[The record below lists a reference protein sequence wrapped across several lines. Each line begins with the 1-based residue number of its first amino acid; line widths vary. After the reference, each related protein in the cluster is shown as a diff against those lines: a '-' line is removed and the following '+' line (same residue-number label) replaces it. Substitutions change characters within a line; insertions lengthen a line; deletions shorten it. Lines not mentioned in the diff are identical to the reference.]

1 MTDDTP
7 LPFDLPTVERKK
19 VTVDFSGGTQ
29 SSNGGLLLLRQAE
42 RKLGVCRRLAA
53 AMPDRRDPDRIQ
65 HEMFEM
71 VTART
76 SAIASGYKDA
86 IDLDRLRH
94 DPLMKVAVGRCPQTG
109 APLAS
114 QSTISRLENAPSKT
128 DAARLGVALLDQ
140 FGTTVKPGRME
151 ILDIDDTFCAAHGG
165 QQLAFWNAHHDE
177 RGFASMHIY
186 HVASGAP
193 VSTILRP
200 ARTPKG
206 TEVRTVIKHV
216 TQRLQQHWPNTRMVW
231 RGDSHYG
238 RVEAMEWIEENDGD
252 YIFGFPG
259 NATLDALTA
268 KAADNLRFHHAQS
281 SEPKVRTWTSFTYQA
296 GSWTHPRRV
305 VARLECSLQP
315 DTGETITTSN
325 GMRQEVD
332 IRYVVTSLKGSAEHL
347 YEDDYCGRGQMENL
361 IKLHKA
367 QLSSDRM
374 SCHSATANQ
383 VRLVLHT
390 AAYWLMLAVRDAI
403 PKNEPLAKA
412 EFATIRERL
421 FKIAARAIEH
431 ATRIRIHLPTS
442 FPQARLFRTVALRL
456 APSTG

>member
-1 MTDDTP
+1 MTDDTL
-7 LPFDLPTVERKK
+7 LPFDLPAVSRRKL
-19 VTVDFSGGTQ
+19 TVDFNGGNQ
-29 SSNGGLLLLRQAE
+29 SSDAGLLLLREAE
-42 RKLGVCRRLAA
+42 RKLGVCRRLAD
-53 AMPDRRDPDRIQ
+53 AMPDRRDPDRVR

-71 VTART
+71 VMARA
-76 SAIASGYKDA
+76 SAIACGHKDA

-94 DPLMKVAVGRCPQTG
+94 DPLMKVAVGRCPETG

-128 DAARLGVALLDQ
+128 EAARLAVALLDQ
-140 FGTTVKPGRME
+140 FGATVKPGRME

-186 HVASGAP
+186 HVASGTP
-193 VSTILRP
+193 VAAILRP

-206 TEVRTVIKHV
+206 TEVCTVVKHV
-216 TQRLQQHWPNTRMVW
+216 TKRLRQHWPDTRIIW

-238 RVEAMEWIEENDGD
+238 RVEAMEWAENNGAD
-252 YIFGFPG
+252 YIFGLPG
-259 NATLDALTA
+259 NAPLDAMVA
-268 KAADNLRFHHAQS
+268 KTADNLRFHHARS
-281 SEPKVRTWTSFTYQA
+281 SQAKLRTFASFTYQA
-296 GSWTHPRRV
+296 SSWKRPRKV

-315 DTGETITTSN
+315 DEGGTTST

-332 IRYVVTSLKGSAEHL
+332 IRYVVTSLKGSAQHL
-347 YEDDYCGRGQMENL
+347 YENVYCQRGQMENM

-383 VRLVLHT
+383 VRLALHT
-390 AAYWLMLAVRDAI
+390 AAFWPMHGVRAAI
-403 PKNEPLAKA
+403 PQTDPLAKA

-421 FKIAARAIEH
+421 IKIGARVIEH
-431 ATRIRIHLPTS
+431 LARIRIQLPTS
-442 FPQARLFRTVALRL
+442 CPEGALFRTVALGIMPS
-456 APSTG
+456 AP

>member
-1 MTDDTP
+1 MTDDKL
-7 LPFDLPTVERKK
+7 LPFDLPAVRRKK
-19 VTVDFSGGTQ
+19 LTVDFDGGHQ
-29 SSNGGLLLLRQAE
+29 SSDGGVLLLREAE
-42 RKLGVCRRLAA
+42 RKLGVCRRLAE
-53 AMPDRRDPDRIQ
+53 AMPDRRNPDRIR
-65 HEMFEM
+65 HAMFEM
-71 VTART
+71 VTARV
-76 SAIASGYKDA
+76 SAIACGHKDA

-128 DAARLGVALLDQ
+128 EAARLCAALLDQ
-140 FGTTVKPGRME
+140 FGTTVKPGKQE

-186 HVASGAP
+186 HVSGTP
-193 VSTILRP
+193 VATILRP

-216 TQRLQQHWPNTRMVW
+216 TKRLRRHWPNTRIVW

-238 RVEAMEWIEENDGD
+238 RVEAMEWAEDNGAD
-252 YIFGFPG
+252 YIFGLAG
-259 NATLDALTA
+259 NTALDALVA
-268 KAADNLRFHHAQS
+268 KTADNLRFHHAKS
-281 SEPKVRTWTSFTYQA
+281 SQPKLRTFASFTYQA
-296 GSWTHPRRV
+296 SSWKRPRKV

-315 DTGETITTSN
+315 DAGEATST

-332 IRYVVTSLKGSAEHL
+332 IRYVVTSLKGSAQHL
-347 YEDDYCGRGQMENL
+347 YENVYCQRGQMENL

-367 QLSSDRM
+367 QLASDRM

-383 VRLVLHT
+383 VRLALHT
-390 AAYWLMLAVRDAI
+390 AAFWLMHGVRAAI
-403 PKNEPLAKA
+403 PKAHPLARA
-412 EFATIRERL
+412 EFATLRERL
-421 FKIAARAIEH
+421 IKIAARVIEH
-431 ATRIRIHLPTS
+431 VARVRIQLPTS
-442 FPQARLFRTVALRL
+442 CPEGALFRAVALGL
-456 APSTG
+456 LPSGP

>member
-1 MTDDTP
+1 MTDDTL
-7 LPFDLPTVERKK
+7 LPFDLPAVSRRKL
-19 VTVDFSGGTQ
+19 TVDFNGGNQ
-29 SSNGGLLLLRQAE
+29 SSDAGLLLLREAE
-42 RKLGVCRRLAA
+42 RKLGVCRRLAD
-53 AMPDRRDPDRIQ
+53 AMPDRRDPDHVR

-71 VTART
+71 VMARA
-76 SAIASGYKDA
+76 SAIACGHKDA

-94 DPLMKVAVGRCPQTG
+94 DPLMKVAVGRCPETG

-128 DAARLGVALLDQ
+128 EAARLAVALLDQ
-140 FGTTVKPGRME
+140 FGATVKPGRTE

-186 HVASGAP
+186 HVASGTP
-193 VSTILRP
+193 VAAILRP

-206 TEVRTVIKHV
+206 TEVCTVVKHV
-216 TQRLQQHWPNTRMVW
+216 TKRLRQHWPDTRIIW

-238 RVEAMEWIEENDGD
+238 RVEAMEWAENNGAD
-252 YIFGFPG
+252 YIFGLPG
-259 NATLDALTA
+259 NAPLDAMVA
-268 KAADNLRFHHAQS
+268 KTADNLRFHHARS
-281 SEPKVRTWTSFTYQA
+281 SQAKLRTFASFTYQA
-296 GSWTHPRRV
+296 SSWKQPRKV

-315 DTGETITTSN
+315 DEGGTTSA

-332 IRYVVTSLKGSAEHL
+332 IRYVVPSLKGSAQHL
-347 YEDDYCGRGQMENL
+347 YENVYCQRGQMENL

-383 VRLVLHT
+383 VRLALHT
-390 AAYWLMLAVRDAI
+390 AAYWLMLGVRDAI
-403 PKNEPLAKA
+403 PQTEPLAKA

-421 FKIAARAIEH
+421 IKIGARVIEH
-431 ATRIRIHLPTS
+431 LARIRIQLPTS
-442 FPQARLFRTVALRL
+442 CPEGRLFRAVALRL
-456 APSTG
+456 APSSA

>member
-1 MTDDTP
+1 MTDDTL
-7 LPFDLPTVERKK
+7 LPFDLPAVRRKK
-19 VTVDFSGGTQ
+19 LTVDFSGGNQ
-29 SSNGGLLLLRQAE
+29 SSDAGLLLLREAE

-53 AMPDRRDPDRIQ
+53 AMPDRRDPDRIL

-71 VTART
+71 VMART
-76 SAIASGYKDA
+76 SAIACGHKDA
-86 IDLDRLRH
+86 IDHDRLRH

-128 DAARLGVALLDQ
+128 EAARLSAALLDQ

-186 HVASGAP
+186 HVASGTP
-193 VSTILRP
+193 VAAILRP

-206 TEVRTVIKHV
+206 TEVCTVVKHV
-216 TQRLQQHWPNTRMVW
+216 TQRLRRHWPNTRIVW

-238 RVEAMEWIEENDGD
+238 RVEAMEWAEDNHTD
-252 YIFGFPG
+252 YIFGLPG
-259 NATLDALTA
+259 NALLDAIVA
-268 KAADNLRFHHAQS
+268 KTADNLRFHHAKSHQA
-281 SEPKVRTWTSFTYQA
+281 KVRTYASFTYQA
-296 GSWTHPRRV
+296 GSWTRPRKV

-315 DTGETITTSN
+315 DEGGTTST
-325 GMRQEVD
+325 GLRQEVD
-332 IRYVVTSLKGSAEHL
+332 IRYVVTSLKGSAQHL
-347 YEDDYCGRGQMENL
+347 YEDVYCQRGQMENL

-367 QLSSDRM
+367 QLASDRM

-383 VRLVLHT
+383 VRLAFHT
-390 AAYWLMLAVRDAI
+390 AAFWLMHAVRAAI
-403 PKNEPLAKA
+403 PQKDPLAKA

-421 FKIAARAIEH
+421 IKIGARVIEH
-431 ATRIRIHLPTS
+431 LARIRIQLATS
-442 FPQARLFRTVALRL
+442 CPEGALFRTVALGIMPS
-456 APSTG
+456 AP

>member
-1 MTDDTP
+1 MTDAIP
-7 LPFDLPTVERKK
+7 LPFDLPSVRRKK
-19 VTVDFSGGTQ
+19 LTVDFDGGNQ
-29 SSNGGLLLLRQAE
+29 SSDAGLLLLKQAE
-42 RKLGVCRRLAA
+42 RKLGVCGRLAD
-53 AMPDRRDPDRIQ
+53 AMPDRRNASRIR

-71 VTART
+71 VMARV
-76 SAIASGYKDA
+76 SAIACGHKDA

-94 DPLMKVAVGRCPQTG
+94 DPLMKIAVGRCPTTG
-109 APLAS
+109 SPLAS

-128 DAARLGVALLDQ
+128 EAARLSAALVDQ
-140 FGTTVKPGRME
+140 AATTVKPHKQE

-186 HVASGAP
+186 HVASGTP
-193 VSTILRP
+193 VVTILRP

-216 TQRLQQHWPNTRMVW
+216 TKRLRGHWRRTRIVW

-238 RVEAMEWIEENDGD
+238 RIEAMEWVENNDAD
-252 YIFGFPG
+252 YIFGLAG
-259 NATLDALTA
+259 NSALDALVA
-268 KAADNLRFHHAQS
+268 EAADNLRFHHAMS
-281 SEPKVRTWTSFTYQA
+281 SKSKLRTFASFMYRA
-296 GSWTHPRRV
+296 SSWNRPRKV

-315 DTGETITTSN
+315 IAGET

-332 IRYVVTSLKGSAEHL
+332 IRYVVTSLEGSAQHL
-347 YEDDYCGRGQMENL
+347 YENVYCQRGQMENL

-367 QLSSDRM
+367 QLASDRM

-390 AAYWLMLAVRDAI
+390 AAFWLMHGVRAAI
-403 PKNEPLAKA
+403 PRTNPLASC

-421 FKIAARAIEH
+421 IKIGARVIEH
-431 ATRIRIHLPTS
+431 LARIRVQLPTS
-442 FPQARLFRTVALRL
+442 CPERALFRTVALRL
-456 APSTG
+456 LPSGP

>member
-1 MTDDTP
+1 MTDDTLLP
-7 LPFDLPTVERKK
+7 LDLPAVSRRKL
-19 VTVDFSGGTQ
+19 TVDFNGGNQ
-29 SSNGGLLLLRQAE
+29 SSDAGLLLLREAE
-42 RKLGVCRRLAA
+42 RKLGVCRRLAD
-53 AMPDRRDPDRIQ
+53 AMPDRRDPDRVR

-71 VTART
+71 VMARA
-76 SAIASGYKDA
+76 SAIACGHKDA

-94 DPLMKVAVGRCPQTG
+94 DPLMKVAVGRCPETG

-128 DAARLGVALLDQ
+128 EAARLAVALLDQ
-140 FGTTVKPGRME
+140 FGATVKPGRTE

-186 HVASGAP
+186 HVASGTP
-193 VSTILRP
+193 VAAILRP

-206 TEVRTVIKHV
+206 TEVCTVVKHV
-216 TQRLQQHWPNTRMVW
+216 TKRLRQHWPDTRIIW

-238 RVEAMEWIEENDGD
+238 RVEAMEWAENNGAD
-252 YIFGFPG
+252 YIFGLPG
-259 NATLDALTA
+259 NAPLDAMVA
-268 KAADNLRFHHAQS
+268 KTADNLRFHHARS
-281 SEPKVRTWTSFTYQA
+281 SQAKLRTFASFTYQA
-296 GSWTHPRRV
+296 SSWKRPRKV

-315 DTGETITTSN
+315 DEGGTTST

-332 IRYVVTSLKGSAEHL
+332 IRYVVTSLKGSAQHL
-347 YEDDYCGRGQMENL
+347 YENVYCQRGQMENL

-383 VRLVLHT
+383 VRLALHT
-390 AAYWLMLAVRDAI
+390 AAFWLMHGVRAAI
-403 PKNEPLAKA
+403 PQTDPLATA

-421 FKIAARAIEH
+421 IKIGARVIEH
-431 ATRIRIHLPTS
+431 LARIRIQLPTS
-442 FPQARLFRTVALRL
+442 CPEGALFRTVALGIMPS
-456 APSTG
+456 AP